1 MRLSILACADAD
13 VDLNARAEIVTSL
26 ALEPVRVPVPED
38 MAYVPAGSTTEAVLT
53 LLAWTAPFASI
64 ISAR

>member
-1 MRLSILACADAD
+1 MACADAD
-13 VDLNARAEIVTSL
+13 VDLNVREETVTSL

-38 MAYVPAGSTTEAVLT
+38 MLYVPAGSTTEAAPT